1 VDEWMEP
8 RALDVVVNKVVLNMD
23 SLKVVRILIAKVTP
37 EYLQAFYLKKTILDV
52 LKEQSP
58 WLHRI
63 LLTGADNPGCTGEH
77 K

>member
-1 VDEWMEP
+1 MEP

-52 LKEQSP
+52 LTMAAQNP
-58 WLHRI
+58 
-63 LLTGADNPGCTGEH
+63 ADWCRQPRVRRRAQIRW
-77 K
+77 